1 MYNPND
7 TIVAPATGPDGAIGI
22 IRASGSNVF
31 EICKKIFIP
40 SKAFENPTP
49 NNAYFLKIVDENNT
63 IIDKVIV
70 LLYLAPKSFTG
81 ENMVEIFAHNSPFI
95 IKKTIQL
102 FLKNGARI
110 ATKGEFSFRAY
121 INGKID
127 LVQAEAI
134 NELIKAETEKQHL
147 IAINQLEGKLSSKLN
162 SIKQKIIDIL
172 SEIEVRIDDSYEE
185 MEELDEKKYIDK
197 IDNLIKEIEKLKD
210 TYHNARFI
218 KNGINVSI
226 VGTPNSGKSSL
237 LNSILGYE
245 RAITSEI
252 PGTTRDT
259 IEESTIIDGI
269 KFIFIDTAGIREKT
283 GDKLEEEG
291 IKRTINS
298 IKKADIIIFLKD
310 ISISENPDEDLIYK
324 KIIEN
329 KKTDSKLI
337 EVYSKSDLKPARKID
352 EKTLKISSKTG
363 ENIDKLIQM
372 LSKIKEKI
380 SDDIYDE
387 IIVSERH
394 YKSLDEC
401 IKELSE
407 IKKLNINEYEIVAE
421 YLRGA
426 LLALEEILGKTTPE
440 DILKTIFSNFCVGK

>member
-7 TIVAPATGPDGAIGI
+7 TIVSPATGPDGAIGI

-31 EICKKIFIP
+31 EICKKIFNP

-63 IIDKVIV
+63 TIDRVIV

-337 EVYSKSDLKPARKID
+337 EVYSKSDLKPSRKID
-352 EKTLKISSKTG
+352 EKTLKISSKTR

-372 LSKIKEKI
+372 LSEIKEKI

-401 IKELSE
+401 IKEISE

-440 DILKTIFSNFCVGK
+440 DILETIFSNFCVGK

>member
-31 EICKKIFIP
+31 EICKKIFNP
-40 SKAFENPTP
+40 FKAFENPTP

-63 IIDKVIV
+63 TIDRVIV

-127 LVQAEAI
+127 LIQAEAI

-310 ISISENPDEDLIYK
+310 ISISENPDEELIYK

-372 LSKIKEKI
+372 LSEIKEKI

>member
-49 NNAYFLKIVDENNT
+49 NNAYFLKILDENNIT
-63 IIDKVIV
+63 IDRVIV

-95 IKKTIQL
+95 IKKIIQL

-259 IEESTIIDGI
+259 IEETIIIDGI

-310 ISISENPDEDLIYK
+310 ISIAENPDEELIYK

-372 LSKIKEKI
+372 LSEIKEKI

-407 IKKLNINEYEIVAE
+407 IKKLNINEYETVAE

>member
-40 SKAFENPTP
+40 FKAFENPTP

>member
-40 SKAFENPTP
+40 SKAFENPIP

-63 IIDKVIV
+63 TIDRVIV

-259 IEESTIIDGI
+259 IEESIIIDDI

-310 ISISENPDEDLIYK
+310 ISIAENPDEDLIYK

-352 EKTLKISSKTG
+352 EKILKISSKTG

-372 LSKIKEKI
+372 LSEIKEKI

-407 IKKLNINEYEIVAE
+407 IKKLNINEYEIIAE

-440 DILKTIFSNFCVGK
+440 DILETIFSNFCVGK

>member
-31 EICKKIFIP
+31 EICKKIFNP
-40 SKAFENPTP
+40 FKAFENPTP

-63 IIDKVIV
+63 TIDRVIV

-310 ISISENPDEDLIYK
+310 ISISENPDEELIYK

-337 EVYSKSDLKPARKID
+337 EVYSKSDLKPSRKID

-372 LSKIKEKI
+372 LSEIKEKI

-440 DILKTIFSNFCVGK
+440 DILETIFSNFCVGK

>member
-7 TIVAPATGPDGAIGI
+7 TIVSPATGPDGAIGI

-31 EICKKIFIP
+31 EICKKIFNP

-63 IIDKVIV
+63 TIDRVIV

-185 MEELDEKKYIDK
+185 IEKLDEKKYIDK

-337 EVYSKSDLKPARKID
+337 EVYSKSDLKPSRKID
-352 EKTLKISSKTG
+352 EKTLKISSKIG

-372 LSKIKEKI
+372 LSEIKEKI

-401 IKELSE
+401 VKELSE

-440 DILKTIFSNFCVGK
+440 DILKTIFLNFCVGK

>member
-7 TIVAPATGPDGAIGI
+7 TIVSPATGPDGAIGI

-31 EICKKIFIP
+31 EICKKIFNP

-63 IIDKVIV
+63 TIDRVIV

-283 GDKLEEEG
+283 CDKLEEEG

-337 EVYSKSDLKPARKID
+337 EVYSKSDLKPSRKID
-352 EKTLKISSKTG
+352 EKTLKISSKIG

-372 LSKIKEKI
+372 LSEIKEKI

-401 IKELSE
+401 VKELSE

-440 DILKTIFSNFCVGK
+440 DILKTIFLNFCVGK

>member
-31 EICKKIFIP
+31 EICKKIFNP

-63 IIDKVIV
+63 TIDRVIV

-363 ENIDKLIQM
+363 KNIDKLIQM
-372 LSKIKEKI
+372 LSEIKEKI

>member
-63 IIDKVIV
+63 TIDKVIV

-95 IKKTIQL
+95 IKKIIQL

-310 ISISENPDEDLIYK
+310 ISIAENPDEELIYK

-372 LSKIKEKI
+372 LSEIKEKI

-407 IKKLNINEYEIVAE
+407 IKKVNINEYEIVAE

>member
-7 TIVAPATGPDGAIGI
+7 TIVSPATGPDGAIGI

-31 EICKKIFIP
+31 EICKKIFNP

-63 IIDKVIV
+63 TIDRVIV

-185 MEELDEKKYIDK
+185 IEKLDEKKYIDK

-337 EVYSKSDLKPARKID
+337 EVYSKSDLKPSRKID
-352 EKTLKISSKTG
+352 EKTLKISSKTR

-372 LSKIKEKI
+372 LSEIKEKI

-401 IKELSE
+401 IKEISE

-440 DILKTIFSNFCVGK
+440 DILKTIFLNFCVGK

>member
-63 IIDKVIV
+63 TIDKVIV

-95 IKKTIQL
+95 IKKIIQL

-310 ISISENPDEDLIYK
+310 ISIAENPDEELIYK

-337 EVYSKSDLKPARKID
+337 EVYSKSDLKPARKIA

-372 LSKIKEKI
+372 LSEIKEKI

-407 IKKLNINEYEIVAE
+407 IKKVNINEYEIVAE

>member
-7 TIVAPATGPDGAIGI
+7 TIVSPATGPDGAIGI

-31 EICKKIFIP
+31 EICKKIFNP

-63 IIDKVIV
+63 TIDRVIV

-372 LSKIKEKI
+372 LSEIKEKI

-401 IKELSE
+401 VKELSE

-440 DILKTIFSNFCVGK
+440 DILKTIFLNFCVGK